1 MDVGCPKCRAE
12 YELDDARVPDD
23 GVTVKCT
30 NCGHIFRVKRKPP
43 TVTPALRSGVSGPLP
58 PAPPSREWKI
68 RQPGGNVYACRE
80 LTALQKWIVEGKV
93 TRADEIS
100 LTGDTWKRL
109 GDIPELA
116 SFFQVFEE
124 AKRARAIPPPA
135 PTPSGQAIVQ
145 TWREPQFSLPAPA
158 APGPGDI
165 RETMRDPQ
173 FSVPPPPP
181 PPPPVAREG
190 VREAV
195 RPQATRTPAVSR
207 ERPTSPPAHQPS
219 DEALARSVRRGSGGK
234 WMVLV
239 VLGLAVGG
247 GLGWYFGI
255 HVPAERQAAE
265 ERAAAA
271 AAPRETPPTP
281 TPPPEDVA
289 VEDAGAD
296 DTLAAVETPPTEV
309 EAVDAGA
316 PEVVVE
322 APVDAG
328 AAPVAQAPPAE
339 PPVAKSFQTL
349 LAQADR
355 LRDREKPEQALQLYE
370 QAQALK
376 PEQAEPVTGRGLAL
390 LDLGR
395 LPAAQQAFKD
405 ALKLNGRYGPAIMG
419 LAEAYRLDG
428 KNDDALEFYRRYL
441 EVLPNGAEAAVA
453 RNNIE
458 RLSP

>member
-145 TWREPQFSLPAPA
+145 TWREPQFSLPTPA
-158 APGPGDI
+158 APEASDI

-181 PPPPVAREG
+181 PPSAREG
-190 VREAV
+190 V

-207 ERPTSPPAHQPS
+207 ERPTSAAAQQPS
-219 DEALARSVRRGSGGK
+219 DEALVRSVRRGSSGK

-255 HVPAERQAAE
+255 QVPAERRAAE
-265 ERAAAA
+265 ERAAAIA
-271 AAPRETPPTP
+271 LPRETPPTL
-281 TPPPEDVA
+281 TPPNDA
-289 VEDAGAD
+289 VEDAGPD
-296 DTLAAVETPPTEV
+296 DALAAVEAPPTEV

-328 AAPVAQAPPAE
+328 AAPAAQAPSVE
-339 PPVAKSFQTL
+339 PPAAKSFQTL

-355 LRDREKPEQALQLYE
+355 LRDREKPEQALELYE
-370 QAQALK
+370 QAQTLK
-376 PEQAEPVTGRGLAL
+376 PGQAEPVTGRGLAL

-405 ALKLNGRYGPAIMG
+405 ALKINGRYGPAIMG